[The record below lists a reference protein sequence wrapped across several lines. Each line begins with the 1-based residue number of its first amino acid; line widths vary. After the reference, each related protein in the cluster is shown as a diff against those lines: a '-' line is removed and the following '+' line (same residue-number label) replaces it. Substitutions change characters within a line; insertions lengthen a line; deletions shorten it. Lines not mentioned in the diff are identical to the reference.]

1 MNALNVLLVQRVLK
15 ETEEILVHLV
25 IKESRVQMDQR
36 VLEGQLVRQE
46 ILDPT
51 VNQETRY
58 RNETKIIYLMR
69 EGP

>member
-46 ILDPT
+46 ILDLT
-51 VNQETRY
+51 VNQETRVP
-58 RNETKIIYLMR
+58 KAC
-69 EGP
+69 

>member
-51 VNQETRY
+51 VNQETRVP
-58 RNETKIIYLMR
+58 KAC
-69 EGP
+69 

>member
-58 RNETKIIYLMR
+58 RNETKIIYLRR
-69 EGP
+69 EGT

>member
-46 ILDPT
+46 ILDPM
-51 VNQETRY
+51 VNQETRVP
-58 RNETKIIYLMR
+58 KAC
-69 EGP
+69 